1 YYDINSF
8 TNIGDD
14 SLEVQL
20 NSGQDAVIIN
30 NMVVVLNTEV
40 PDATIEVEPIIG
52 PCDERDI
59 EFDYTVSNIIATQ
72 VLPAGTPIA
81 FYANDTLVGT
91 SATQNDIP
99 VGGSEDNTITLTI
112 PDEIPNH
119 FIMKVKV
126 DDDGLGNGT
135 VYEFNEDNNVHE
147 EEIQLRF
154 TPELFEAENLILCDT
169 NNDGTESFDLTIPG
183 NQILN
188 GQEFVNINYY
198 PSLTAA
204 ENEDSNI
211 TAPNA
216 YNNLSPTQQIYVRL
230 DDGQGCYII
239 GNFQIQII
247 PPSDLPYEI
256 PELKLC
262 LASNSE
268 TGNEIDLTIHED
280 LIYNGNNPT
289 DYTLTYHLT
298 ENNAKSGVAP
308 VADPTVF
315 TNTTN
320 PQTVWVR
327 FVDAEGCVQTGSV
340 MLRVG

>member
-1 YYDINSF
+1 
-8 TNIGDD
+8 
-14 SLEVQL
+14 
-20 NSGQDAVIIN
+20 
-30 NMVVVLNTEV
+30 
-40 PDATIEVEPIIG
+40 
-52 PCDERDI
+52 
-59 EFDYTVSNIIATQ
+59 
-72 VLPAGTPIA
+72 
-81 FYANDTLVGT
+81 
-91 SATQNDIP
+91 
-99 VGGSEDNTITLTI
+99 
-112 PDEIPNH
+112 
-119 FIMKVKV
+119 
-126 DDDGLGNGT
+126 
-135 VYEFNEDNNVHE
+135 
-147 EEIQLRF
+147 
-154 TPELFEAENLILCDT
+154 
-169 NNDGTESFDLTIPG
+169 NDGTESFDLTIPG

-320 PQTVWVR
+320 PHTVWVR
-327 FVDAEGCVQTGSV
+327 FVDAEGCVQTGSFI
-340 MLRVG
+340 LRVGLNPQITDAVFTNCSLDDYSTYFLPDINSDIIADNTGLNFSYHLTQLEAEN

>member
-1 YYDINSF
+1 TNNQSLTIQLNNLNVLHLVGNKIGFLAWEGDQNIAVFEQLRINGDLVSNPPLNPADNAFNGTNSFTGSNELYNMDIDYYDINSF

-135 VYEFNEDNNVHE
+135 VYEF
-147 EEIQLRF
+147 
-154 TPELFEAENLILCDT
+154 
-169 NNDGTESFDLTIPG
+169 
-183 NQILN
+183 
-188 GQEFVNINYY
+188 
-198 PSLTAA
+198 
-204 ENEDSNI
+204 
-211 TAPNA
+211 
-216 YNNLSPTQQIYVRL
+216 
-230 DDGQGCYII
+230 
-239 GNFQIQII
+239 
-247 PPSDLPYEI
+247 
-256 PELKLC
+256 
-262 LASNSE
+262 
-268 TGNEIDLTIHED
+268 
-280 LIYNGNNPT
+280 
-289 DYTLTYHLT
+289 
-298 ENNAKSGVAP
+298 
-308 VADPTVF
+308 
-315 TNTTN
+315 
-320 PQTVWVR
+320 
-327 FVDAEGCVQTGSV
+327 
-340 MLRVG
+340 